1 MFIIFLVSLQIQQS
15 LTVLIAG
22 LLLGTFANAIT
33 TLLQYGAGS
42 IELKSFVLWNMGNI
56 NNTPTLISV
65 IILLIGI
72 SSLILLWLNAKKFDI
87 WLIGEEQATSLGL
100 QKKAFMFLTFGITSL
115 LTGLSTAYYGPIAF
129 VGLITPHIARTLFT
143 SNLHKTIFVATVL
156 IGVLMLLLADII
168 LQLLAQFFDGA
179 FVPLN
184 TITSLLSLPL
194 LLFLFFKKR
203 ELWM

>member
-1 MFIIFLVSLQIQQS
+1 
-15 LTVLIAG
+15 
-22 LLLGTFANAIT
+22 
-33 TLLQYGAGS
+33 
-42 IELKSFVLWNMGNI
+42 
-56 NNTPTLISV
+56 
-65 IILLIGI
+65 
-72 SSLILLWLNAKKFDI
+72 
-87 WLIGEEQATSLGL
+87 
-100 QKKAFMFLTFGITSL
+100 

-129 VGLITPHIARTLFT
+129 VGLISPHIARTLFT

-156 IGVLMLLLADII
+156 IGVFMLLLADII